1 MTQTQKQDAKQF
13 LNRVERMNRRIDA
26 MLETADRYIK
36 KARRGN
42 VMNNQT
48 LNTFVNLAA
57 ELQQESTDLRKAVD
71 KARKVIKLLD
81 SEDEKLFVELRYFH
95 GLKIE
100 SIANVMHCSPA
111 RVYRIQTNTIK
122 HTQELLDAGMVSM
135 DG

>member
-1 MTQTQKQDAKQF
+1 MMQKQDAKQF
-13 LNRVERMNRRIDA
+13 LNRIERMNRRIDA

-48 LNTFVNLAA
+48 LNTFINLAA
-57 ELQQESTDLRKAVD
+57 ELQQESMELRKAVD
-71 KARKVIKLLD
+71 RARKVIKLLE

-100 SIANVMHCSPA
+100 SIANVMHCSTA
-111 RVYRIQTNTIK
+111 RVYRIQNNTIR
-122 HTQELLDAGMVSM
+122 HTQEMIDAGTVST
-135 DG
+135 DV